1 MSPISALALAV
12 RYSALDDKVVQS
24 GDRVK
29 FGERL
34 ASNAFS
40 VTKEDDAAFML
51 DVGTGAEEG
60 GGGGGGGDALTV
72 IGGSG
77 KGGSSAGNS
86 EGPEKSVG
94 SAGSDREC
102 NTADRPSPS
111 VEAIVKSCGVLK
123 WLVGVG

>member
-1 MSPISALALAV
+1 MVGAP
-12 RYSALDDKVVQS
+12 
-24 GDRVK
+24 
-29 FGERL
+29 
-34 ASNAFS
+34 SNAFS

-51 DVGTGAEEG
+51 DVGTGAE

-77 KGGSSAGNS
+77 NGGSSAGNS

-123 WLVGVG
+123 WLVGVGLVQGVTWSLS

>member
-1 MSPISALALAV
+1 MVGAP
-12 RYSALDDKVVQS
+12 
-24 GDRVK
+24 
-29 FGERL
+29 
-34 ASNAFS
+34 SNAFS

-51 DVGTGAEEG
+51 DVGTGV
-60 GGGGGGGDALTV
+60 GGGDALTV

-77 KGGSSAGNS
+77 NGGSSAGNS

-102 NTADRPSPS
+102 NTTDRPLFS

-123 WLVGVG
+123 WLVGVGLGVGRYKA